1 VNDREQR
8 DVLNMEDVRVTLLI
22 VFLVILGYY
31 TFILLNTLTMVIMLG
46 IVAILVYIFTLHLW
60 RNRR

>member
-1 VNDREQR
+1 MSGSSGTFLTWRM
-8 DVLNMEDVRVTLLI
+8 LGLLLLI

>member
-1 VNDREQR
+1 MSGSSGTFLTWRMFG
-8 DVLNMEDVRVTLLI
+8 LLLLI

>member
-1 VNDREQR
+1 MTGSSGTFLTWRMLG
-8 DVLNMEDVRVTLLI
+8 VLLLI
-22 VFLVILGYY
+22 VFLVILGYF

>member
-1 VNDREQR
+1 MSGSRGTFLTWR
-8 DVLNMEDVRVTLLI
+8 MLGLLLLI
-22 VFLVILGYY
+22 VSLVILGYY